1 MIKRLTLIIV
11 ALFAAVS
18 LQSCKTTQAQL
29 ASFWNSPTVQAQIA
43 AIETGGNAALNAF
56 VAKYTSNPL
65 IHDELVALEAEGEA
79 ALNAYITSH
88 LGAAKGKRMAS
99 TASAQLA
106 ISKQVAASKAAH
118 PDVPDNA
125 LRAIISAKFKG

>member
-1 MIKRLTLIIV
+1 MKTITSILLATSLVMSGLTG
-11 ALFAAVS
+11 
-18 LQSCKTTQAQL
+18 CKTTSAQL
-29 ASFWNSPTVQAQIA
+29 ATFWNSPTVQAQIA

-79 ALNAYITSH
+79 ALNAYVTSH
-88 LGAAKGKRMAS
+88 LGAVKGRRMAS
-99 TASAQLA
+99 SSGAQAA
-106 ISKQVAASKAAH
+106 ISKQVAVSKAAH